1 MYYLDYTRV
10 FKYSYHLKEYLERN
24 PDKSVKKKD
33 IMGDRD
39 GKKQKLNE
47 GGSNDIE
54 GDNKIN
60 DVIIE
65 EI

>member
-10 FKYSYHLKEYLERN
+10 FKYSYHLKEYLEKN
-24 PDKSVKKKD
+24 PDKSFKKME
-33 IMGDRD
+33 IMDDRE
-39 GKKQKLNE
+39 GKKQKLYEIESNE
-47 GGSNDIE
+47 IE

-60 DVIIE
+60 DGVIE